1 MQSFDQ
7 SVSLYFDRPA
17 YPAKRNPKPLR
28 SDSNDVA
35 AYAI

>member
-1 MQSFDQ
+1 MQSLNQ
-7 SVSLYFDRPA
+7 SGFFCCDRRVNPA
-17 YPAKRNPKPLR
+17 NKNPELLR

>member
-7 SVSLYFDRPA
+7 SGFFCCDRRVNQA
-17 YPAKRNPKPLR
+17 NKNPELLR